1 MIPWILCIIFLLFI
15 FLLCGKLFTLHRSL
29 GELCAEFRERMQED
43 TNHLIYLSSGDMY
56 VRKLAAQMNEELREL
71 RKQRLK
77 YLQGDRELKEA
88 ITNISHDLR
97 TPLTAI
103 YGYLELLEGEE
114 VSEEVGQSL
123 KQIRNRTDALK
134 GFTEELFQYSVIVTE
149 EEKEKNE
156 VVLNQVL
163 EEALL
168 GCYGAFVSRKIEP
181 EIQIPEEKIRR
192 ILEETALRRVLD
204 NIIYNALKYS
214 NGDFKV
220 TLNQAGVFTFSNIS
234 EELTPVMLER
244 LFDRFY
250 TVKTGKNT
258 TGLGL
263 SIAKTLTERIGGRLY
278 AEYEEGRLKIVLE
291 I

>member
-29 GELCAEFRERMQED
+29 EELCAEFRERMQED
-43 TNHLIYLSSGDMY
+43 TNHLIYLSSADTY

>member
-29 GELCAEFRERMQED
+29 EELCAEFRERMQED
-43 TNHLIYLSSGDMY
+43 TNHLIYLSSGDTY

-278 AEYEEGRLKIVLE
+278 AKYEEGRLKIVLE

>member
-29 GELCAEFRERMQED
+29 EELCAEFRERMQED
-43 TNHLIYLSSGDMY
+43 TNHLIYLSSGNTY
-56 VRKLAAQMNEELREL
+56 VRKLASQMNEELREL

>member
-29 GELCAEFRERMQED
+29 EELCAEFRERMQED
-43 TNHLIYLSSGDMY
+43 TNHLIYLFSGDTY

>member
-1 MIPWILCIIFLLFI
+1 M
-15 FLLCGKLFTLHRSL
+15 
-29 GELCAEFRERMQED
+29 
-43 TNHLIYLSSGDMY
+43 
-56 VRKLAAQMNEELREL
+56 
-71 RKQRLK
+71 
-77 YLQGDRELKEA
+77 
-88 ITNISHDLR
+88 
-97 TPLTAI
+97 
-103 YGYLELLEGEE
+103 
-114 VSEEVGQSL
+114 
-123 KQIRNRTDALK
+123 
-134 GFTEELFQYSVIVTE
+134 
-149 EEKEKNE
+149 
-156 VVLNQVL
+156 VLNQVL

>member
-43 TNHLIYLSSGDMY
+43 TNHLIYLSSADTY

>member
-43 TNHLIYLSSGDMY
+43 TNRLIYLSSGDMY

-134 GFTEELFQYSVIVTE
+134 GFTEELFQYSVLVTE

>member
-43 TNHLIYLSSGDMY
+43 TNRLIYLSSGDMY

>member
-29 GELCAEFRERMQED
+29 EELCAEFRERMQED
-43 TNHLIYLSSGDMY
+43 TNHLIYLSSGDTY

-88 ITNISHDLR
+88 ITNVSHDLR

-220 TLNQAGVFTFSNIS
+220 TLNQAGIFTFSNIS

>member
-43 TNHLIYLSSGDMY
+43 TNHLIYLSSGDTY

>member
-29 GELCAEFRERMQED
+29 EELCAEFRERMQED
-43 TNHLIYLSSGDMY
+43 TNHLIYLSSADTY

-77 YLQGDRELKEA
+77 YLQGDRELKEP

>member
-29 GELCAEFRERMQED
+29 EELCAEFRERMQED
-43 TNHLIYLSSGDMY
+43 TNHLIYLSSADTY

-149 EEKEKNE
+149 EEKEKKE

-220 TLNQAGVFTFSNIS
+220 TLNQAGIFTFSNIS

>member
-29 GELCAEFRERMQED
+29 EELCAEFRERMQED
-43 TNHLIYLSSGDMY
+43 TNHLIYLSSGDTY

-214 NGDFKV
+214 NGDFK
-220 TLNQAGVFTFSNIS
+220 TSNKYFSKAMLMANKNSS
-234 EELTPVMLER
+234 EYKLAKSRVM
-244 LFDRFY
+244 D
-250 TVKTGKNT
+250 V
-258 TGLGL
+258 
-263 SIAKTLTERIGGRLY
+263 
-278 AEYEEGRLKIVLE
+278 
-291 I
+291 

>member
-29 GELCAEFRERMQED
+29 EELCAEFRERMQED
-43 TNHLIYLSSGDMY
+43 TNHLIYLSSADTY

-156 VVLNQVL
+156 VMLNQVL

>member
-43 TNHLIYLSSGDMY
+43 TNHLIYLSSADTY

-220 TLNQAGVFTFSNIS
+220 TLNQAGIFTFSNIS

>member
-29 GELCAEFRERMQED
+29 EELCAEFRERMQED
-43 TNHLIYLSSGDMY
+43 TNHLIYLSSGDTY

-114 VSEEVGQSL
+114 VSDEVGQSL

-278 AEYEEGRLKIVLE
+278 AKYEEGRLKIVLE

>member
-29 GELCAEFRERMQED
+29 EELCAEFRERMQED
-43 TNHLIYLSSGDMY
+43 TNHLIYLSSADTY

-134 GFTEELFQYSVIVTE
+134 GFTEELFQYSVIVTG

-181 EIQIPEEKIRR
+181 DIQIPEEKIRR

>member
-29 GELCAEFRERMQED
+29 EELCAEFRERMQED
-43 TNHLIYLSSGDMY
+43 TNHLIYLSSGDTY

>member
-1 MIPWILCIIFLLFI
+1 MIPWILCVVFLIFI

-29 GELCAEFRERMQED
+29 EELCAEFRERMQED
-43 TNHLIYLSSGDMY
+43 TNHLIYLSSGDTY
-56 VRKLAAQMNEELREL
+56 VRKLAAQMNEELKEL

-88 ITNISHDLR
+88 VTNISHDLR
-97 TPLTAI
+97 TPLTAV
-103 YGYLELLEGEE
+103 YGYLELLEEEE
-114 VSEEVGQSL
+114 VSEEVGQYL
-123 KQIRNRTDALK
+123 KQIHNRADALK
-134 GFTEELFQYSVIVTE
+134 RLTEELFRYSVIVTE
-149 EEKEKNE
+149 EEEEKNE

-214 NGDFKV
+214 SGDFKV

>member
-1 MIPWILCIIFLLFI
+1 
-15 FLLCGKLFTLHRSL
+15 
-29 GELCAEFRERMQED
+29 MQED
-43 TNHLIYLSSGDMY
+43 TNHLIYLSSADTY

-134 GFTEELFQYSVIVTE
+134 GFTEELFQYSVIVTG

>member
-29 GELCAEFRERMQED
+29 EELCAEFRERMQED
-43 TNHLIYLSSGDMY
+43 TNHLIYLSSADTY

-220 TLNQAGVFTFSNIS
+220 TLNQAGIFTFSNIS